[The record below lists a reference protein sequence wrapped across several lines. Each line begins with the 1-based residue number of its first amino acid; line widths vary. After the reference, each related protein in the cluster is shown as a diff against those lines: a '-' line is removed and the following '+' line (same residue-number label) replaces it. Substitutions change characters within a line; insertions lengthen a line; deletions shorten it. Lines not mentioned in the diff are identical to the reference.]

1 VRDGDAVHLDVE
13 GRSIRLRVAPPPDV
27 DRAAKAAA
35 AHAHGGGSSEIIAPM
50 PGAVLAIHAAIG
62 DRVEAGDPIAM
73 LEAMKM
79 EHVVVSPSGGLVTE
93 LGVRVGDQVVRG
105 QVIASVEA

>member
-1 VRDGDAVHLDVE
+1 MRF
-13 GRSIRLRVAPPPDV
+13 RVASPPDV

-35 AHAHGGGSSEIIAPM
+35 AHAHGGGSSEVSAPM
-50 PGAVLAIHAAIG
+50 PGAVLAIHAAVG
-62 DRVEAGDPIAM
+62 DRVEGGDPIAT

-79 EHVVVSPSGGLVTE
+79 EHVVVSPGMGRVTE

-105 QVIASVEA
+105 QLLASVEA